1 MEHNNEFSLK
11 QVSFG
16 HCAHVLN
23 MPMLNV
29 LWALKQSQVL
39 VNLLIFLNL
48 TDIYAV
54 LGTIKGVYNE
64 SIAPLF

>member
-11 QVSFG
+11 TGLVWSLCTCFEY
-16 HCAHVLN
+16 A
-23 MPMLNV
+23 NV

-48 TDIYAV
+48 NDIYAV